1 VAKTGATSTA
11 AGGAGG
17 GVTSQTAGDVP
28 RQAALKPAPAAA
40 FQIRQAKGGKKWI
53 KATIYGGYGVG
64 KTTLAASAADVE
76 EMGDVI
82 VADAESGEM
91 SIEDDRIDVIPTTS
105 FSQFARI
112 FEFLRLHCQLREKGD
127 LEKMAALES
136 KFKGGVKITTPKHY
150 NTVIIDSLTE
160 VQKYCMY
167 QLLGINIGSQA
178 LDLEPESPEFKE
190 WGRSREMIGLL
201 VRSFRDLPMHVIIV
215 CSEDRVQNEK
225 KQFVSEPNLP
235 GKLSLDIQGFMDI
248 VGYMQASP
256 ASEGGEQLRRL
267 YLTPGKTYAAK
278 NRFKGWTG
286 NYIDAPS
293 MAKLFALAARK

>member
-1 VAKTGATSTA
+1 MAGTA
-11 AGGAGG
+11 AKPTGAGG
-17 GVTSQTAGDVP
+17 NAAGAGVKPATAADVP
-28 RQAALKPAPAAA
+28 RVEPLKPTTP
-40 FQIRQAKGGKKWI
+40 FVIRSAKGGKKYL
-53 KATIYGGYGVG
+53 KLGVYGPYGSG

-76 EMGDVI
+76 PMGDVLVI
-82 VADAESGEM
+82 DAESGEM
-91 SIEDDRIDVIPTTS
+91 SIEDERVDVIPTTN
-105 FSQFARI
+105 FPQFARI
-112 FEFLRLHCQLREKGD
+112 YEFLKLHVAIRDTGD
-127 LEKMAALES
+127 LEKLARLES
-136 KFKGGVKITTPKHY
+136 KFKGGIKIDTPKHY

-225 KQFVSEPNLP
+225 KQFVAEPNLP
-235 GKLSLDIQGFMDI
+235 GKLSLDIQGFMDVI
-248 VGYMQASP
+248 GYLVSSP
-256 ASEGGEQLRRL
+256 ASEGGEQQRRL
-267 YLTPGKTYAAK
+267 YLAPGKTYAAK

-286 NYIDAPS
+286 SYIDNAT
-293 MAKLFALAARK
+293 MAKLYELANK